1 MSVSSNEDL
10 NNSFTMDDLEEL
22 IQRDLKYSKESAIND
37 DLSVF
42 DTKVNTLAL
51 VVTKMY
57 KEISSL

>member
-57 KEISSL
+57 TLEI